1 VTDLE
6 VDELY
11 RAASAKRAMAAGFRV
26 VAAIGIGMFISAVSV
41 FAGGAFV
48 CLAMFVSTAV
58 AIAFGF
64 EFVRNMRPKM
74 LFVVGQVTESGWALG
89 ADGGGAGEVGARLVA
104 EPRLSLSVEEA
115 FFRGNAGPREVT
127 TVENPFVVLHPKWMS
142 RITKGERVVLVCLP
156 ASTDPVHFKAL
167 PVRV

>member
-1 VTDLE
+1 MTDLE

-74 LFVVGQVTESGWALG
+74 LFVVGQVTESGWALATEG
-89 ADGGGAGEVGARLVA
+89 LTRVSA

-142 RITKGERVVLVCLP
+142 RIAKGERVVLVCLP